1 MIQTAASRDGSGAE
15 AWLSPLTLRFRVPG
29 AGDAGDKEFVPSYVA
44 FTMADGSERVV
55 WDGSAGVVNHYHA
68 NLSEDGSITYAL
80 SQYLPVE
87 EVQSLTVCGRM
98 GVGETQEYV
107 LTVQP

>member
-1 MIQTAASRDGSGAE
+1 
-15 AWLSPLTLRFRVPG
+15 
-29 AGDAGDKEFVPSYVA
+29 
-44 FTMADGSERVV
+44 MADGSERVV

-87 EVQSLTVCGRM
+87 EVQSLTVRGRM